1 MSSFEAAD
9 NIQPRSQVRYYRI
22 SSRKKDGY
30 LWAVLILFILVAF
43 LCVNNYLVLQSYKEL
58 KDRLST
64 AYKTMEIVEVDKAD
78 LGKSKNQL
86 EVINTS
92 LKGIN
97 LTQAE
102 ENKILEE
109 ENNLLKEGYEKVS
122 RGSAD
127 ISGQLEEM
135 KKQYN
140 EMKKKN
146 QELVDDNIALQ
157 NSLKMAASVGVKPQ
171 NYSMFEKLDPRS
183 NINKGKY
190 IGKFLGT
197 AYTPSVEECGN
208 NKGITNSGK
217 PIVPGVTLAIDS
229 KYWPF
234 GTVFYIKGL
243 GYAVAMDTGSA
254 VKGKY
259 RFDFSVLDRKFAQ
272 GLGSRK
278 WDVYLVKLGKGS
290 VTNIE
295 L

>member
-1 MSSFEAAD
+1 MSSYEAAD
-9 NIQPRSQVRYYRI
+9 SIKPRRQVRHYRPGK
-22 SSRKKDGY
+22 RKKDGY
-30 LWAVLILFILVAF
+30 LWAVLILFVLVVF
-43 LCVNNYLVLQSYKEL
+43 LCVNNYMVIQSYMDL
-58 KDRLST
+58 KDQLST
-64 AYKTMEIVEVDKAD
+64 AYKAMDTAKAD
-78 LGKSKNQL
+78 QAELGKSSNRL
-86 EVINTS
+86 ESINS
-92 LKGIN
+92 D
-97 LTQAE
+97 LTEEIKLLAE
-102 ENKILEE
+102 ENSI
-109 ENNLLKEGYEKVS
+109 LKEGYEKAS

-135 KKQYN
+135 KRQYN
-140 EMKKKN
+140 ELKKKN

-171 NYSMFEKLDPRS
+171 SFSFFENLEPRNS
-183 NINKGKY
+183 LNKGKY

-217 PIVPGVTLAIDS
+217 PIVPGVTLAIDR

-259 RFDFSVLDRKFAQ
+259 RFDFSVLDKKFAQ
-272 GLGSRK
+272 QLGSRK
-278 WDVYLVKLGKGS
+278 WDVYLVKLGKGNI
-290 VTNIE
+290 TN
-295 L
+295 LKL